1 LKLQSGVKC
10 RHHFWLK
17 SITIFGLK
25 GFQMTALVF
34 APPPW
39 HYYAFPLVV
48 QWQAPYEA
56 LSFYFPNVQFG
67 LLENQP
73 DNKFSSLLQPPRS
86 TTSPAGRRGYH
97 PGELSQWQAY
107 LDYMTAQADQDDIDL
122 QAVIRGQI
130 EPVLPKEVD
139 PEVLWSLA
147 YQLEQVLAEEAA
159 GLRRLAGQQ
168 QALEQALGE
177 DLAEDK
183 DFRYL
188 DPTFDPAIT
197 GIRPDLALARVRY
210 QFWRLVLGPR
220 MNSPWAALVLET
232 AAGESSP
239 RFIWQADAEEERLL
253 WQGEFRLPNWHPQPG
268 ADAHDMQALRLGVE
282 FQKILGELLHTLR
295 DHPDSL
301 EPAHQKMQR
310 LVEDQLWPE
319 SGLSQA
325 QALQV
330 EIYGWLKGSEETN
343 LTSEPMIFLSPP
355 E

>member
-1 LKLQSGVKC
+1 
-10 RHHFWLK
+10 
-17 SITIFGLK
+17 
-25 GFQMTALVF
+25 MTALVF

-73 DNKFSSLLQPPRS
+73 DNKFPSLLQPPRS
-86 TTSPAGRRGYH
+86 TTIPAGKRDYH

-107 LDYMTAQADQDDIDL
+107 LDYVTAQADQDDIDL

-139 PEVLWSLA
+139 PELLWSLA

-159 GLRRLAGQQ
+159 GLQRLAGQQ

-177 DLAEDK
+177 DLAAEK

-188 DPTFDPAIT
+188 DPTFNPAIT
-197 GIRPDLALARVRY
+197 GGRPDLALARVRY

-239 RFIWQADAEEERLL
+239 RFIWQADAEEGREL
-253 WQGEFRLPNWHPQPG
+253 WQANFRLPNWQPAAG
-268 ADAHDMQALRLGVE
+268 CRRQGYAGLKIGGGISKNPGRIAAHA
-282 FQKILGELLHTLR
+282 
-295 DHPDSL
+295 
-301 EPAHQKMQR
+301 A
-310 LVEDQLWPE
+310 
-319 SGLSQA
+319 
-325 QALQV
+325 
-330 EIYGWLKGSEETN
+330 GS
-343 LTSEPMIFLSPP
+343 S
-355 E
+355 